1 MKQQYDAII
10 IGGGHNGLVAAAY
23 LAQAGKSVLVLE
35 KRELLGGAAATEELF
50 PGFRANTGAENAG
63 NFHPQIQRELFL
75 KMHGLTLRQPA
86 AAIFVP
92 AADRPLTL
100 YPDVQRT
107 TEMLAAYGLPDA
119 ERYPVFAAHVAQMT
133 DVLREMLLQ
142 TPPDLAGRNV
152 NELLSWGRVGWKLKR
167 IGDKAMM
174 EFLRVLPM
182 PAREWLDEWFE
193 SDLLKGAL
201 GMDAVAGSA
210 QGPRAA
216 GTTLQF
222 LYQHMHGFLQAQQV
236 LGGTGALSQALADAA
251 AAYGAEVRTGTAVT
265 AIQLD
270 ENGRAIAV
278 ILENGD
284 QIPARTIL
292 SSVDPRQT
300 LFEFVGPHHLP
311 PRFMRAVRSII
322 YRGTTAKLILALSAL
337 PSFHG
342 QPETAQLSGRI
353 RLAPS
358 LDAIERAYDDSK
370 YGRYS
375 AKPVLDMQI
384 PTILDPGLAPA
395 GQHLLQITVRYT
407 PFRLREESWDEAAA
421 GLETAVLAQLRTVAP
436 QIDELI
442 RHKKLLTPMR
452 LRADLWPHRRLNL
465 PWADG
470 AGPAAGD
477 APRLRLGTVPHAG
490 AQSAALRRGHASRR
504 RPHRRAGRECGAG
517 AVGVVVKW
525 EVRSTKN

>member
-1 MKQQYDAII
+1 MDNSMKQQYDAII

-35 KRELLGGAAATEELF
+35 KRAVLGGTAATEELF
-50 PGFRANTGAENAG
+50 PGFRVNIGAENAG

-92 AADRPLTL
+92 AEDGRPLTL

-107 TEMLAAYGLPDA
+107 TEMLAAYGLRDT
-119 ERYPVFAAHVAQMT
+119 EVYPAFAAHVAQMT

-142 TPPDLAGRNV
+142 TPPDLAGRNI

-182 PAREWLDEWFE
+182 PAREWLDEWFAD
-193 SDLLKGAL
+193 DLLKGAL
-201 GMDAVAGSA
+201 GLDAVTGSA

-222 LYQHMHGFLQAQQV
+222 LYQHMHGLLQPQQV
-236 LGGTGALSQALADAA
+236 LGGTGALSAALADAA
-251 AAYGAEVRTGTAVT
+251 ATYGAEVRTGTAVT

-270 ENGRAIAV
+270 ENGCAIAV

-300 LFEFVGPHHLP
+300 LFEFVGPQHLP
-311 PRFMRAVRSII
+311 PRFMRAVRNII
-322 YRGTTAKLILALSAL
+322 YRGTTAKLILALSDL
-337 PSFHG
+337 PQFHG
-342 QPETAQLSGRI
+342 QPEASQLSGRI

-395 GQHLLQITVRYT
+395 GRHLLQITVRYT
-407 PFRLREESWDEAAA
+407 PYWLREESWDEAAA

-442 RHKKLLTPMR
+442 RHKKLLTPMDYAQTYGLTEGSIYHGQMGLDQLLVMR
-452 LRADLWPHRRLNL
+452 PVSGWGRYRTPVPNL
-465 PWADG
+465 
-470 AGPAAGD
+470 
-477 APRLRLGTVPHAG
+477 LL
-490 AQSAALRRGHASRR
+490 
-504 RPHRRAGRECGAG
+504 CGAG
-517 AVGVVVKW
+517 THPGGGLTGAPGANAAR
-525 EVRSTKN
+525 ELLGLL